1 MAADYNDTSLANDAL
16 DTKNPSYKNY
26 GKQRVVELEFDLTQA
41 LVVGDKIIGPK
52 LPKNCLILGAKLVCP
67 TMGATG
73 IFALGLRSPAGVD
86 TKLLIASAD
95 AGGQAVNIQDGIAS
109 TDIGTVKAD
118 AGNLMLEVLEITVAT
133 SGKIQCFVTVAV
145 E

>member
-1 MAADYNDTSLANDAL
+1 MSDFNDVSLANDAL
-16 DTKNPSYKNY
+16 GVKNPSYKNY
-26 GKQRVVELEFDLTQA
+26 GKERIVELEYNLDAVLQ
-41 LVVGDKIIGPK
+41 VGDKIIGPK
-52 LPKNCLILGAKLVCP
+52 LPKNCKILSAKLVCP
-67 TMGATG
+67 SMGSTG

-95 AGGQAVNIQDGIAS
+95 AGGQAVNQLDGITS
-109 TDIGTVKAD
+109 TDIGTYKAD

-133 SGKIQCFVTVAV
+133 TGKIQCFVTVIV